1 MPLWSL
7 ACQAPLGR
15 APRLTVASV
24 RSEQSLQT
32 RGSSQV
38 DRAKPLQGAVPA
50 ELDRRD
56 RPVITRT
63 EVGHDKSD
71 EGDLLQV

>member
-1 MPLWSL
+1 MPV
-7 ACQAPLGR
+7 GR

-38 DRAKPLQGAVPA
+38 DRAKPLQGAVLA
-50 ELDRRD
+50 GLDRRD
-56 RPVITRT
+56 RHVITRT
-63 EVGHDKSD
+63 EVGLDKSD